1 MLIPAIPFLRRIVRP
16 STTWT
21 SSASLAAASS
31 TSWRSWWTTR
41 RAAKNIPTT
50 RWTNTVSSKLSIS
63 CLQNRKGC
71 EKWLLYQLSHCHCPR
86 WLNVTPIFWFPPIS
100 FLHFKSREFN
110 YCLQARERERMM
122 TSPVAAK
129 DDKSLQKLSL
139 LQSKKGDARCIFNV
153 EAILSFRV
161 STSQTMIC
169 ADTLSHSQSQ
179 LEL

>member
-110 YCLQARERERMM
+110 YCLQAREREWWHHQWQRKMIK
-122 TSPVAAK
+122 AC
-129 DDKSLQKLSL
+129 KSYRCCNQRKEMLGAFLMLKL
-139 LQSKKGDARCIFNV
+139 F
-153 EAILSFRV
+153 
-161 STSQTMIC
+161 
-169 ADTLSHSQSQ
+169 
-179 LEL
+179 